1 VQRNAASLTQQGQH
15 RQFNKLLNQL
25 VTHSASQPPNARVRY
40 AHQKEVD
47 SFYDEMLEGVGHPVH
62 LRVTRDANTQQIKP
76 NGVVNKRRIADLN
89 VYSPHRPFDYRIS
102 INAETPMPPPPETSS
117 PVYVREKDR
126 LSYTHENF
134 NVDLTQVILPSKVG
148 GSLAG
153 AAHRAAPGAHPRA

>member
-1 VQRNAASLTQQGQH
+1 
-15 RQFNKLLNQL
+15 
-25 VTHSASQPPNARVRY
+25 
-40 AHQKEVD
+40 
-47 SFYDEMLEGVGHPVH
+47 M
-62 LRVTRDANTQQIKP
+62 
-76 NGVVNKRRIADLN
+76 
-89 VYSPHRPFDYRIS
+89 YSPHRPFDYRIS